1 MKTRT
6 ASRLGITLL
15 SAGLLLIAGVTVLVF
30 VSDCDDEDE
39 VFEQPN
45 AATQK

>member
-15 SAGLLLIAGVTVLVF
+15 SAGLLLIAGVTVF

-45 AATQK
+45 AATQKR